1 MVLQKLLSLTH
12 AQKKKLT
19 TF

>member
-1 MVLQKLLSLTH
+1 MVLQNLLSLTH
-12 AQKKKLT
+12 AQKKLA

>member
-12 AQKKKLT
+12 AQKTYILK
-19 TF
+19 